1 MNPSTHHN
9 RPIQLPNIATDVIVV
24 WPSGPSMHQILL
36 ITRGK
41 DPYKGALAFPG
52 GFVEYNEDPDLA
64 CLRELEEECGIKGK
78 SVELVT
84 VAGNPKRDPRKH
96 VISMA
101 YHIQLA
107 DYSQEP
113 RGKDEAS
120 TAKWYD
126 L

>member
-1 MNPSTHHN
+1 M
-9 RPIQLPNIATDVIVV
+9 
-24 WPSGPSMHQILL
+24 L

-52 GFVEYNEDPDLA
+52 GFIQYNEDPELA
-64 CLRELEEECGIKGK
+64 CLRELQEECGIIGK

-101 YHIQLA
+101 YHIQLE

-113 RGKDEAS
+113 RGKDEVS

-126 L
+126 LSDVWVGREMAFDHKEIVKVFLEKHLPHYLN